1 MKEET
6 ELVSEF
12 VKKIDEL
19 LQYWYSVCENLYGE
33 KPTKT

>member
-6 ELVSEF
+6 ELVSSF
-12 VKKIDEL
+12 VKEIDNL

-33 KPTKT
+33 KKTKT